1 MSARPAGRSGAPRA
15 TQVWLLVTT
24 LVVAVAG
31 LIYELIAATVSS
43 YLLGDTVRQFSF
55 VIGIFLSAMGVGA
68 FLSRY
73 VSDAVTGFVRA
84 QIGLGL
90 IGGFAA
96 LLTFAAYAL
105 TEAVALPL
113 YGSLFVIGALS
124 GMEIPLLARI
134 LAGIGAGRFRFENVL
149 SFDYLG
155 SLLAALAFPVLI
167 VPHLGLIAAG
177 LAFGLLNLA
186 VAGGTLWLF
195 RAQLGYG
202 TMAAWGLATALV
214 GGALLWSSPIAG
226 AMNAA
231 LYDDEI
237 VLDTRSTYQQITVTR
252 FRDRTRLYLDGAIQ
266 FDTVDEARY
275 HEFLVHPAM
284 AQAPRR
290 ARVLV
295 LGGGDGMAVREVLR
309 WDDVE
314 AVTLVDLDPAV
325 TALFRD
331 RDDLAAL
338 NDGSLRDARVEV
350 VNADAFA
357 WVRDGT
363 DAYDVAILDLPDPKN
378 LSLSKLYSVEFM
390 RLLKRRLSAQGVM
403 VTQAGSPMFA
413 TEAFWIVAET
423 VGQEWLFTAYHSYVP
438 SFGLWGFVTGRPEGM
453 VSRAAPLPEGLEV
466 LTPGS
471 YAAAQVFDA
480 GTGPRDVPP
489 NTLSTHPLPRAYE
502 AGWTAWFR

>member
-1 MSARPAGRSGAPRA
+1 MTHTTGAPRRA
-15 TQVWLLVTT
+15 QIWLLATT

-43 YLLGDTVRQFSF
+43 YLLGDSIRQFSF
-55 VIGIFLSAMGVGA
+55 VIGVFLSAMGVGA

-73 VSDAVTGFVRA
+73 VDDAVTGFVRA

-96 LLTFAAYAL
+96 LLTFYTYAQ

-113 YGSLFVIGALS
+113 YGTLFAVGALS

-134 LAGIGAGRFRFENVL
+134 LNQIGAGRFRFENVL

-167 VPHLGLIAAG
+167 VPNLGLIAAG
-177 LAFGLLNLA
+177 LAFGMLNLA
-186 VAGGTLWLF
+186 VAGGTIWLF
-195 RAQLGYG
+195 RARLSRG
-202 TMAAWGLATALV
+202 TMAAWGAATALV
-214 GGALLWSSPIAG
+214 AATLMWSGPIA
-226 AMNAA
+226 ASVNAT
-231 LYDDEI
+231 LYDDTVIFDRRTE
-237 VLDTRSTYQQITVTR
+237 YQQVTVTR
-252 FRDRTRLYLDGAIQ
+252 FRDRTRLHLDGAIQ
-266 FDTVDEARY
+266 FDTADEARY

-309 WDDVE
+309 WDDVA

-331 RDDLAAL
+331 RDDLAGL
-338 NDGSLRDARVEV
+338 NDRALRDARVEV
-350 VNADAFA
+350 VNADAFV
-357 WVRDGT
+357 WVRNAET
-363 DAYDVAILDLPDPKN
+363 AFDVVIMDLPDPKN
-378 LSLSKLYSVEFM
+378 ISLSKLYTVEFM
-390 RLLKRRLSAQGVM
+390 RLLKRRMSAQGVL

-413 TEAFWIVAET
+413 GDAFWIVAQT
-423 VGQEWLFTAYHSYVP
+423 LATEWSVTPYRSYVP
-438 SFGLWGFVTGRPEGM
+438 SFGLWGFVLARPDGM
-453 VSRAAPLPEGLEV
+453 VPRMADFPGGLTV
-466 LTPGS
+466 LTPDAF
-471 YAAAQVFDA
+471 AAAQVFDG
-480 GTGPRDVPP
+480 GTGPRDVPV
-489 NTLSTHPLPRAYE
+489 NTLSTHPLPRAYQ
-502 AGWTAWFR
+502 AGWEEWFR